1 METKNNETY
10 LAPSMLTAEVEQKSV
25 VCHNGGET
33 YLAQSPL
40 VYEPQH

>member
-1 METKNNETY
+1 METKNNETH
-10 LAPSMLTAEVEQKSV
+10 LAPSMLPAEVEHKSII
-25 VCHNGGET
+25 CQNGGET